1 MKTCICTNNL
11 LVLVIGC
18 PIGEIST
25 KRPKQGDPL
34 ATLLFLL
41 VVKSFEGLTKSACR
55 MYMFKGYVMGD
66 GCMKVSH
73 CQYRDDTL

>member
-1 MKTCICTNNL
+1 M
-11 LVLVIGC
+11 
-18 PIGEIST
+18 GEILI

-41 VVKSFEGLTKSACR
+41 VVECFGGHTQSVCR
-55 MYMFKGYVMGD
+55 MHIFKGYVMRD

-73 CQYRDDTL
+73 RQYVDDTL